1 MSTLRRTKV
10 STGNDLTPL
19 PDTAAEQASALP
31 RRVPKQARSRARVDA
46 ILKAA
51 RRLLG
56 EGGEATMSDI
66 ADAAGVP
73 IASLYQYF
81 PDKTAVLRALMVRLH
96 ERLRTRLENA
106 LQLVTSAE
114 QIPAFADAMLDG
126 LLVEFGAA
134 RPHLNIWAAAQA
146 SEVLRELDIKDA
158 LELTELLF
166 ARFRKIAPEVDRER
180 MRDLCV
186 FAVAIAGPV
195 ARQSFLMPKAD
206 GQRMLRELKALIR
219 LRTSTLVADAGNA

>member
-1 MSTLRRTKV
+1 MLPRSKINAGKNP
-10 STGNDLTPL
+10 SSPQSAAADQDL
-19 PDTAAEQASALP
+19 ALP

-51 RRLLG
+51 RRLIG
-56 EGGEATMSDI
+56 DGGEATMSEI

-106 LQLVTSAE
+106 LRLVTSAE

-126 LLVEFGAA
+126 LLIEFGAA

-166 ARFRKIAPEVDRER
+166 ARFQELAPDIDRER
-180 MRDLCV
+180 IRDLCV

-195 ARQSFLMPKAD
+195 ARQSFLMPEED
-206 GQRMLRELKALIR
+206 GKRMLRELKALIR
-219 LRTSTLVADAGNA
+219 LRTSTLMSRGTARE

>member
-1 MSTLRRTKV
+1 LSTSRRLKLKPQE
-10 STGNDLTPL
+10 NRTP
-19 PDTAAEQASALP
+19 PAVAAAEPDLALP

-51 RRLLG
+51 RHRIG
-56 EGGEATMSDI
+56 EGGDVTMSEI

-81 PDKTAVLRALMVRLH
+81 PDKTALLRALMVRLH

-146 SEVLRELDIKDA
+146 SEVLRELDIRDA
-158 LELTELLF
+158 LELTELLVV
-166 ARFRKIAPEVDRER
+166 RFQEIAPAIDRER
-180 MRDLCV
+180 IRDLCV

-219 LRTSTLVADAGNA
+219 LRTSTLSKDADPA